1 MHNFLCQFGDPRSN
15 ARGESKVRAR
25 EGVGRIL
32 RQNKASYQ
40 FVYKELRSHLKFWVN
55 RTENRENG

>member
-1 MHNFLCQFGDPRSN
+1 MPEERAKSGPE
-15 ARGESKVRAR
+15 GE
-25 EGVGRIL
+25 VGRIL

-40 FVYKELRSHLKFWVN
+40 FVYKELRSHLKCWVN